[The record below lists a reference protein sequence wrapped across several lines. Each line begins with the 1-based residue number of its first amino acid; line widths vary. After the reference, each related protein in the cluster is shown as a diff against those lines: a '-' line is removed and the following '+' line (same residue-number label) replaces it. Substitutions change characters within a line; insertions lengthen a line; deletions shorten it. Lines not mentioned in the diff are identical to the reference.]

1 VRGPTAA
8 VREVFSRARAGQP
21 AVIFFDEIDAL
32 AGNRGTGESG
42 GGGKRDA
49 VQERVL
55 STLLN
60 EMDGIQGAEGL
71 LVVVRCGA
79 THASWRPSIPS
90 SDGSLCVGVRDWDAQ
105 GATNKPESLD
115 AALLRPGR
123 FDEIVHVRPT
133 SSVGRSPVAGV
144 SCFS

>member
-1 VRGPTAA
+1 MQYLTLT
-8 VREVFSRARAGQP
+8 VREVFSRARVGQP

-42 GGGKRDA
+42 GGGKRDV

-71 LVVVRCGA
+71 LVVVRCRA
-79 THASWRPSIPS
+79 TASWCSSFSI
-90 SDGSLCVGVRDWDAQ
+90 
-105 GATNKPESLD
+105 
-115 AALLRPGR
+115 
-123 FDEIVHVRPT
+123 F
-133 SSVGRSPVAGV
+133 
-144 SCFS
+144 